1 MRDTLKNKIVI
12 ISTLILVGASIFSY
26 LLINPDKNHLGVD
39 SVLAVRFEQLSQHGN
54 SACSSVFKDSISTM
68 ADNAHIQ
75 GSCCS
80 SMSIHRYMEQIT
92 GLEKYKDIPEIP
104 SDPYDIEAKLAKRLQ
119 SFYDMELTLEKQ
131 QAYDYAI
138 ANSNE
143 KGPCC
148 CKCWRWYVYGGLAKY
163 LIKNYNFTGEQVTE
177 VWNLSDGCG
186 GDSEHQH
193 S

>member
-1 MRDTLKNKIVI
+1 MKDILKNKTTVI
-12 ISTLILVGASIFSY
+12 SVAIIVGAGIFFY
-26 LLINPDKNHLGVD
+26 LLINLDKNPIGVD
-39 SVLAVRFEQLSQHGN
+39 SVLAVKFDKLSQHGN
-54 SACSSVFKDSISTM
+54 STCSSAFKDSISTM
-68 ADNAHIQ
+68 VDNARIQ

-80 SMSIHRYMEQIT
+80 PMSIHRYMEQVT
-92 GLEKYKDIPEIP
+92 GLEKYKDVPEIP
-104 SDPYDIEAKLAKRLQ
+104 SDPYDIEARLVKRLQ
-119 SFYDMELTLEKQ
+119 SYYDVELISEDQ
-131 QAYDYAI
+131 QAYDYAM

-163 LIKNYNFTGEQVTE
+163 LIKNYNFTGEQITE

-186 GDSEHQH
+186 GDNEHQH